1 MKIIEKKVVLSCR
14 IEPDL
19 KEELTHEAAEE
30 GIALSSYIESL
41 LIHRDTEFTLQD
53 EEEGNSDLIAELQNR
68 IEELE
73 DENTEMREH
82 FGKLDNTPQYTGREL
97 ELETQVKQLEKEY
110 LNLSQRFKD
119 LMTERDALLKAGSTG
134 LPNWLSPE
142 CYNQMVNILNQLKS
156 QHKAYTHEELLLSA
170 VAVTHENDKSFFTT
184 YTLKDFWERNPN
196 FINLKL
202 TQP

>member
-1 MKIIEKKVVLSCR
+1 METIEKKVVLSCR

-41 LIHRDTEFTLQD
+41 LIHRDTEFTLQN
-53 EEEGNSDLIAELQNR
+53 EEEEDNSEFIAELHDR
-68 IEELE
+68 IKELE
-73 DENTEMREH
+73 DENSEMRAH
-82 FGKLDNTPQYTGREL
+82 FGKLDATPQYTGREL

-134 LPNWLSPE
+134 LPNWL
-142 CYNQMVNILNQLKS
+142 I
-156 QHKAYTHEELLLSA
+156 
-170 VAVTHENDKSFFTT
+170 
-184 YTLKDFWERNPN
+184 
-196 FINLKL
+196 I
-202 TQP
+202 